1 MSVRFD
7 DIKNKQ
13 MMNFALPE
21 ELEWQN
27 QTERFSMKAA
37 EKNILLASM
46 SFIVILSWLSAV
58 FVSCF
63 SSNK

>member
-13 MMNFALPE
+13 MVNFALPE
-21 ELEWQN
+21 EIEWHH

-37 EKNILLASM
+37 EKNILLVSM
-46 SFIVILSWLSAV
+46 SFIMILSWLSAV
-58 FVSCF
+58 IVNFF
-63 SSNK
+63 LNRK

>member
-1 MSVRFD
+1 MSTRFD
-7 DIKNKQ
+7 DIKSKQ
-13 MMNFALPE
+13 MMNFALHE
-21 ELEWQN
+21 EIEWQH

-58 FVSCF
+58 IVSFF
-63 SSNK
+63 SNSK